1 MQELLRELKEDFLRF
16 EIPQLAGAVSY
27 FIFLSVVPFFLLLV
41 SVVGFIGSYL
51 PHFGV
56 DLEFYF
62 STIFGKYGEQA
73 YLFAND
79 IIKKRF
85 IYGIVGFLALLL
97 SFSFSITPLE
107 WALKRIFGEKR
118 SSSFLKQRLIGFL
131 IFAVITAILYMAAF
145 LLAELQVV
153 LALVQRWQFISMFVN
168 SRHNYVLLSSLLLS
182 VLFMLSI
189 VVSSYLVYRWLTVKR
204 PSKKSAALGALFTGV
219 SVEIGRQ
226 LYLAY
231 LRNFPIYDIIY
242 GTFSFFIVTLVFI
255 YFASAFFLTGAV
267 LVKHLDKRK
276 AVEENT
282 YTRYSIHK
290 RD

>member
-1 MQELLRELKEDFLRF
+1 MRELLIELKKDFFRF
-16 EIPQLAGAVSY
+16 EIFQIAGAVSY

-41 SVVGFIGSYL
+41 SAVGFLGSYL

-56 DLEFYF
+56 DLKFYF

-85 IYGIVGFLALLL
+85 SYGISGFLALLI

-131 IFAVITAILYMAAF
+131 IFAVITAILYISAF
-145 LLAELQVV
+145 LLAELQIV
-153 LALVQRWQFISMFVN
+153 LALVQRWHFGSHFA
-168 SRHNYVLLSSLLLS
+168 STKHNYIILSSVLLSF
-182 VLFMLSI
+182 LFMLSI
-189 VVSSYLVYRWLTVKR
+189 VVSSYTVYRWLTVKK
-204 PSKKSAALGALFTGV
+204 PSKKSAFIGALFTGI
-219 SVEIGRQ
+219 SIEIARQ
-226 LYLAY
+226 LYLIY

-255 YFASAFFLTGAV
+255 YLSSTFFLTGAV
-267 LVKHLDKRK
+267 LVKLLEERK
-276 AVEENT
+276 T
-282 YTRYSIHK
+282 G
-290 RD
+290 